1 MPAAVANPPISVTR
15 LRPSRIPILLA
26 LLAALAHARQHD
38 DGVASI
44 HRDPDRGLDA
54 ALREKLGLFDASA
67 DTSWPAERWNELVSE
82 RLRRLETLWR
92 EDRLAQGLAAV
103 PGFAPDL
110 PVPALLPDEL
120 EPAFA
125 NASWEIARAPGAEA
139 QGPAGPKLAEALATW
154 RSAFAGDSRLDC
166 QVFAVRCRPE
176 EAVCGIRLTASGQG
190 AGAGLQHNATWTCT
204 WRASPSGIELVALRR
219 DSFEVARLLERTEAL
234 FLDASEAVFGAG
246 SLFREQ
252 LAPGLDF
259 WRTRIPASLDL
270 GFLSHHGIALGDVD
284 GDGLEDLYLCQ
295 PGGLPNRLLLHLPG
309 GAVRDVSAAA
319 GVDVLDYSSSAL
331 LLELDE
337 DGDVD
342 LLVSTG
348 NALLFYA
355 NDGEGRFE
363 PRLEIER
370 SLATSLCAADY
381 DQDGDLDVYVCS
393 YLSPYEKQGLPV
405 PYHDANNGEANA
417 LLRNDGD
424 WTFVDATSEVGM
436 DENNRRFSFAAAWE
450 DYDNDGDQDLYVA
463 NDFGR
468 NNLYRNEAGRFRDLA
483 GELGAE
489 DVSAGMGVAWGDAD
503 GDGWMDLYVTNMY
516 SPGGSRL
523 TSQDGY
529 HGDYS
534 PETEEDYRHHA
545 MGNSFLLNGRG
556 GPFVDA
562 TRRSRAGVGGW
573 AWGAIFLDFD
583 NDGRLDLFSPNGFVT
598 GERPGDLDSYFWR
611 QVVLQSPERP
621 GDPGRSYAGGWK
633 AVNRLVRQGY
643 SWNGHERN
651 AAYLNLSGSSFA
663 DVSVTSG
670 LGLMDDA
677 RTASRV
683 DWDGDGDQDLFVT
696 NRSGPRIR
704 FLCNQRARDDR
715 WIALRLRGT
724 SCNRSAIGARAV
736 LEGRSGERW
745 IRTLRCGEGYLAQS
759 SAGLHFGLGAA
770 EIARLRVRWPGGE
783 WEDFGC
789 PRRGCAHLLVQGS
802 GEAVPLPP
810 AAPPPVLAPSRPA
823 IPTPDGAGRTVLH
836 APLPLPRLALE
847 TRDGRAAQ
855 ILGIGM
861 EGPRGTGH
869 PLLLVV
875 WSSSFDPCLRELEAM
890 GAAAEDLRGAGFQIL
905 ALSVDRGEERPRAL
919 AALDAIAWP
928 FAAGFA
934 SEEAI
939 SVFEVIQGALHASA
953 RSLPVPAAFLVDP
966 GGQLIA
972 TYQGRLDPQTLVR
985 DLALFDLSPEDRRDA
1000 AVPFPGRWLAPVPGP
1015 GGEQVAAGL
1024 AARGLEG
1031 PAAEYQLARIE
1042 VRQFSAA
1049 SMQYELGVA
1058 RWRQGRLDEAV
1069 GHLRRAI
1076 EIDAG
1081 HFLATRSLAMVLHQ
1095 RGEYGPAVGA
1105 YKSALA
1111 LEPGDEQARC
1121 NLGFACLALGDIPA
1135 AEGEL
1140 AALQALGSE
1149 LAETLAERI
1158 RLVKGKRGDE
1168 GGPP

>member
-54 ALREKLGLFDASA
+54 ALREKLELFDASA

-139 QGPAGPKLAEALATW
+139 QGPAGPKLADALASW

-381 DQDGDLDVYVCS
+381 DQDGDLDVFVCS

-810 AAPPPVLAPSRPA
+810 AA
-823 IPTPDGAGRTVLH
+823 
-836 APLPLPRLALE
+836 
-847 TRDGRAAQ
+847 TRDFPGYMDRLSVAVDQLIAKAGVSRNE
-855 ILGIGM
+855 IAG
-861 EGPRGTGH
+861 
-869 PLLLVV
+869 
-875 WSSSFDPCLRELEAM
+875 M
-890 GAAAEDLRGAGFQIL
+890 GAAVAGIVDPTRGHVARAQLLGWVDVPIRDLLSDTLGLPIIVDNLNNALCAAEFNFGLGRNKRNMMLFRVSYNTGASFFVEGKLAHGLAYGAGQISHMPITGGRVKCSCGARGCLNTVSSGLAVLSAYEKTPYAEVARADPESNTKRLFEMLERSETGDEWAMEVLRKSGSRFGRILNGFTIAFQPEQILLAGQVGSNLHFTNGVEKAVKNDPRPGGLHPDRIGVSFMTVAQSAVFL
-905 ALSVDRGEERPRAL
+905 ALSRFVFSESLDMKALKRNRPRRTTMPL
-919 AALDAIAWP
+919 GIA
-928 FAAGFA
+928 
-934 SEEAI
+934 
-939 SVFEVIQGALHASA
+939 
-953 RSLPVPAAFLVDP
+953 
-966 GGQLIA
+966 
-972 TYQGRLDPQTLVR
+972 
-985 DLALFDLSPEDRRDA
+985 
-1000 AVPFPGRWLAPVPGP
+1000 
-1015 GGEQVAAGL
+1015 
-1024 AARGLEG
+1024 
-1031 PAAEYQLARIE
+1031 
-1042 VRQFSAA
+1042 
-1049 SMQYELGVA
+1049 
-1058 RWRQGRLDEAV
+1058 
-1069 GHLRRAI
+1069 
-1076 EIDAG
+1076 
-1081 HFLATRSLAMVLHQ
+1081 ATR
-1095 RGEYGPAVGA
+1095 
-1105 YKSALA
+1105 
-1111 LEPGDEQARC
+1111 
-1121 NLGFACLALGDIPA
+1121 
-1135 AEGEL
+1135 
-1140 AALQALGSE
+1140 
-1149 LAETLAERI
+1149 
-1158 RLVKGKRGDE
+1158 
-1168 GGPP
+1168 